1 MELFLNSLTGPTLDD
16 LGNDGA
22 SYFEDME
29 EAMEYYYII
38 ALFAALFVLTYP
50 WNEN

>member
-16 LGNDGA
+16 LGNDWA

-29 EAMEYYYII
+29 EAMEYSYII
-38 ALFAALFVLTYP
+38 ALFAALFCSNLP
-50 WNEN
+50 IK